1 MIITTNKITFYDN
14 VRFVLIIKKKKRLA
28 INTWIYKKT
37 FTVGEFKIYY
47 KCNNPRFIRVLSF
60 QELKYIER
68 CNRIYSL

>member
-14 VRFVLIIKKKKRLA
+14 VRFVLIKKKKRLA